1 MTQVS
6 PGVNENV
13 LRPLVCDEGNVALQ
27 SRVNLVIIEVSMNFR
42 GLLVLAAAGAC
53 FAADTPNAQV
63 IDQIV
68 AKVNGDIVSQDELQR
83 TVREMA
89 TEAKAQGETGAQ
101 IDQDMERRQK
111 DILRDRIDELLLV
124 QKAKT
129 LNINVDSDVTK
140 YMTNLQRQAGIADTD
155 KFHDYVRQGTGMSY
169 EDYLSETKNQM
180 LTREVIGQEVGRH
193 INISDAEVQ
202 DYYNKHKS
210 DFVREEKVY
219 LSEILISTEGKNAAG
234 IAAAEKKAKQLADEA
249 AKGER
254 FSDLARDNSDATT
267 AKTGGQLGAG
277 YKKGDLAKPFEDAV
291 WNLPKG
297 AVTQPIRIPAGFEIL
312 KVEDHTKAGL
322 QTLTDA
328 KPEIEN
334 ILYGPKM
341 QPKVREYLTELR
353 KQAFLQIKPGYV
365 DSGAAPG
372 QNTKWEDPAQLKPET
387 VTKAE
392 VEQKTRHK
400 RLLWAIPIPGTSTT
414 VEGKSSSR

>member
-1 MTQVS
+1 MKS
-6 PGVNENV
+6 K
-13 LRPLVCDEGNVALQ
+13 
-27 SRVNLVIIEVSMNFR
+27 
-42 GLLVLAAAGAC
+42 LLLALAAAGLC
-53 FAADTPNAQV
+53 FAADVQV

-68 AKVNGDIVSQDELQR
+68 AKVNGDIVSEDEIDRLK
-83 TVREMA
+83 REMA
-89 TEAKAQGETGAQ
+89 QELKSQGATPAQLDTEVAKRG
-101 IDQDMERRQK
+101 K
-111 DILRDRIDELLLV
+111 DVLRDRIDELLLV
-124 QKAKT
+124 QKAKE

-169 EDYLSETKNQM
+169 EDYLSETRNQF

-193 INISDAEVQ
+193 INITDKEVQ
-202 DYYNKHKS
+202 DYYDSHKS
-210 DFVREEKVY
+210 DFVKEEKVY

-234 IAAAEKKAKQLADEA
+234 VAAAEKKAKQIALEA
-249 AKGER
+249 QKGER

-267 AKTGGQLGAG
+267 AKAGGQLGGG
-277 YKKGDLAKPFEDAV
+277 YKKGDLAKNFEEAV
-291 WNLPKG
+291 WDLPKG
-297 AVTQPIRIPAGFEIL
+297 GVTSPIRIPTGFEIL

-322 QTLTDA
+322 ETLADA

-353 KQAFLQIKPGYV
+353 KVAFLQIKPGFV
-365 DSGAAPG
+365 DTGAAPG
-372 QNTKWEDPAQLKPET
+372 QDTKWQDPVQLKPQT

-400 RLLWAIPIPGTSTT
+400 RLLWVLPIPGTETT
-414 VEGKSSSR
+414 VEGKSSSH